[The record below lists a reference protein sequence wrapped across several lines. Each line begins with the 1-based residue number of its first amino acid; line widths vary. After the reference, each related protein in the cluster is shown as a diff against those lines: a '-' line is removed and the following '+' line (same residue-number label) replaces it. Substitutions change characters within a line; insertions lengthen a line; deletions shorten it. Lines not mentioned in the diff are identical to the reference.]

1 MKRTLAAIAAILIS
15 ITACGRQSSAPTE
28 APPASSTEQTAP
40 AAQTPSAPATA
51 EAIPQTSES
60 QQATGSQESTED
72 PPEDRADA
80 SLERLAALPADQ
92 QLPAGKWKAGTHYVP
107 LVPAQSTSVAPGKV
121 EVVEVFWYGC
131 AHCNALEPF
140 LSSWAQNKPEYIEF
154 VRVPVIWGPA
164 HIAHARLFY
173 ILQTLN
179 RMDLHQKVFDTVHK
193 EGNLLV
199 FTTEQVTR
207 KAQQD
212 FAKANGISAEDFD
225 KAWSSFAVNS
235 GLGRAKQLTERY
247 RVESVPLVVINGKYV
262 TDVGR
267 AGGPGQL
274 IQLINDLA
282 AHERRR

>member
-28 APPASSTEQTAP
+28 APAAPPTEQAAPAQQTAP
-40 AAQTPSAPATA
+40 APNASQD
-51 EAIPQTSES
+51 IPQTSES
-60 QQATGSQESTED
+60 QEATASQESTED
-72 PPEDRADA
+72 TPEDRGDA

-92 QLPAGKWKAGTHYVP
+92 QLPGGKWKAGTHYVP
-107 LVPAQSTSVAPGKV
+107 LVPAQPTSVAPGKV

-140 LSSWAQNKPEYIEF
+140 LANWAKNKPEYVEF

-164 HIAHARLFY
+164 HVAHARLFY

-193 EGNLLV
+193 EGNMLV

-212 FAKANGISAEDFD
+212 FATANGISQQDFD
-225 KAWSSFAVNS
+225 KAWDSFAVNS
-235 GLGRAKQLTERY
+235 GLARAKQLTERY
-247 RVESVPLVVINGKYV
+247 RVEGVPLVVINGKYL

-274 IQLINDLA
+274 VQLINDLA